1 LAVGAKGKSRWAR
14 GAARPNM
21 GSMKTA
27 TALTAALLL
36 IAFSGAS
43 RAHSSVASGTGL
55 QSAKASIDFAI
66 RIPRVAR
73 LRELDT
79 PPAIAITAEDVAR
92 GYVRVKARLEL
103 VVNDPR
109 GYVLAARL
117 DDPAFSG
124 FRLEGLGMPV
134 EASGA
139 SNVMQM
145 PPDRRLRSLAPVEV
159 SYELRIAP
167 RAVPGTR
174 PWPLR
179 LRLQSN

>member
-1 LAVGAKGKSRWAR
+1 
-14 GAARPNM
+14 M

-27 TALTAALLL
+27 TLLTAALLAL
-36 IAFSGAS
+36 AFSGAGH
-43 RAHSSVASGTGL
+43 ANSSIASGAGP

-92 GYVRVKARLEL
+92 GYVRVNARLDL
-103 VVNDPR
+103 LVNDPR

-117 DDPAFSG
+117 DDAAFSG
-124 FRLEGLGMPV
+124 FRLEGLGRPV

-139 SNVMQM
+139 SSVMQM
-145 PPDRRLRSLAPVEV
+145 PPERRLRSLAPVEV

-167 RAVPGTR
+167 HAAPGTR